1 MEATL
6 IAISAGVI
14 GYLLSMGATRL
25 ALLFFADNPHVAL
38 PWNLTLAA
46 GALVMSLVVGVLASI
61 YPALAA
67 ARMDPND
74 ALRAL

>member
-1 MEATL
+1 M
-6 IAISAGVI
+6 
-14 GYLLSMGATRL
+14 
-25 ALLFFADNPHVAL
+25 AL
-38 PWNLTLAA
+38 PWNLPLAA
-46 GALVMSLVVGVLASI
+46 GAMAMALAVGLAASI